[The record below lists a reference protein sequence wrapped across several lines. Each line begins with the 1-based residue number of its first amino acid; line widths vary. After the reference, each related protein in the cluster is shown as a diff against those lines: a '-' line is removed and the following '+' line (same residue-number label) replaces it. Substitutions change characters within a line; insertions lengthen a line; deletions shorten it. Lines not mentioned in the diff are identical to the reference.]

1 MVLAPVARVLPLF
14 RPWVD
19 HVVRAALAVA
29 AVVLVGT
36 PLLLMGWVRTPYI
49 TGQNV
54 PYEQPIPFDHRHH
67 VRDDGIDCLYCHQ
80 LATRAATA
88 GLPSTELCLN
98 CHNQIWND
106 SPLLESVWRSY
117 ATRRPIRWVRVHRLP
132 DFVYF
137 NHAVHTTSGIG
148 CETCHGR
155 VDLMARVSQAAP
167 LTMGW
172 CLACHRAP
180 ERFLRPRADV
190 TTMGYRQAAALS
202 VPNALLPHGGRVRRL
217 THCTTC
223 HR

>member
-1 MVLAPVARVLPLF
+1 MPLF

-19 HVVRAALAVA
+19 HVVRAALSVA
-29 AVVLVGT
+29 AVIAVGT
-36 PLLLMGWVRTPYI
+36 PLILMGWVRTPYI
-49 TGQNV
+49 TGQHV

-80 LATRAATA
+80 LAMRAATA

-98 CHNQIWND
+98 CHNQIWNN
-106 SPLLESVWRSY
+106 SPLLETVWRSD
-117 ATRRPIRWVRVHRLP
+117 AVHRPIRWVRVHRLP
-132 DFVYF
+132 GFVYF

-155 VDLMARVSQAAP
+155 VDRMARIAQAAP

-172 CLACHRAP
+172 CLECHRAP
-180 ERFLRPRADV
+180 ERFLRPRSEV
-190 TTMGYRQAAALS
+190 TTMGYQPVASRS
-202 VPNALLPHGGRVRRL
+202 EPLPHGGRVRRL
-217 THCTTC
+217 THCSTC